1 MPHTLS
7 LKQAAATLVDF
18 QSLTTYA
25 TRTFSL
31 RRGSGRW
38 GAAALAIDIRG
49 TSHNNLLDNVI
60 ALRRALELARENFEL
75 HERGLAYTPIFLNWK
90 PVGAT
95 YTVQTECFGDAD
107 SERAIEN
114 ILASPE
120 RIMANRL
127 ESIPLNLFVRP
138 YLEEQSA
145 QSITLSDSTPDNNMQ
160 AVTFSGVRG
169 DLEVPLKIVARTD
182 TANQTRVI
190 AGIKTRGTVA
200 NFVARYE
207 GESGALG
214 SGVSAQAVAGFSGG
228 QGARWSPAGSAS
240 EQDICTWTISANV
253 ADQVGTYRVF
263 ARVNDLNKKASLRVY
278 ALSGGASG
286 DYGDNAKQVD
296 TANVQT
302 LVDCGVITIP
312 PSDTSGSV
320 PSSIS
325 IILRASASAATTL
338 DVDCIYLMPVLEGGF
353 MIASF
358 PTALGTGATPDA
370 NIDANDR
377 VARAYLSTYANADD
391 MRGSALMVPPNR
403 SAALFVLTMRVS
415 NGAHVITATSTLTVT
430 ATPRYMLGRGT

>member
-7 LKQAAATLVDF
+7 LKQDSTTLVDF
-18 QSLTTYA
+18 QSPSTYA

-38 GAAALAIDIRG
+38 GAAVLVLDILG
-49 TSHNNLLDNVI
+49 TSHNSLLDNVI

-75 HERGLAYTPIFLNWK
+75 HARGLAYTPVFLNWK

-95 YTVQTECFGDAD
+95 YTVQAECFGDVD

-114 ILASPE
+114 ILGSPE

-127 ESIPLNLFVRP
+127 ESILLNLVVRP

-145 QSITLSDSTPDNNMQ
+145 QSPALSSSTPDNNMTG
-160 AVTFSGVRG
+160 VTFSGVRG
-169 DLEVPLKIVARTD
+169 DLEAPLKIVVRTD

-190 AGIKTRGTVA
+190 VGIKTRGTVA

-207 GESGALG
+207 GESAALG
-214 SGVSAQAVAGFSGG
+214 SGVSVQAVAGFSGG
-228 QGARWSPAGSAS
+228 QGARWSPAGSAN
-240 EQDICTWTISANV
+240 EQNICTWTISANV
-253 ADQVGTYRVF
+253 ADQIGTYRVF

-278 ALSGGASG
+278 AVSGGVSG
-286 DYGDNAKQVD
+286 DYGDNPKQVT

-302 LVDCGVITIP
+302 LVDCGVITLP
-312 PSDTSGSV
+312 PSDTSGGV

-325 IILRASASAATTL
+325 IVLRASASAATTL
-338 DVDCIYLMPVLEGGF
+338 DVDCIYLMPVNEGGF

-358 PTALGTGATPDA
+358 PTALGTGTAPDGI
-370 NIDANDR
+370 IDANDR
-377 VARAYLSTYANADD
+377 AARAYLSTFANAED

-403 SAALFVLTMRVS
+403 GAALFILTMRVS
-415 NGAHVITATSTLTVT
+415 NGAHVITAVSSLTVT
-430 ATPRYMLGRGT
+430 ATPRYGLGRGS